1 MWAQHFSDRFW
12 SPKSSAIS
20 KASPAYGLEEESPQ
34 KAGKANQEKWVRS
47 YRSSDFMAQAPN
59 SFSKEKRVS
68 IREAVPGDIPALVR
82 LINAAFIVE
91 QFVFDGDR
99 IDAEETRAFIETG
112 KFLIAQ
118 DSTEFVGCVY
128 LELRKDRGY
137 LGLLA
142 VDPARQGT
150 GLGRKLVAAAED
162 YFRAK
167 GCCAADLR
175 VISQRTPLPP
185 FYLRLGY
192 VETGTAPF
200 SPSLQT
206 KVPGH
211 YIIMSKSLT

>member
-1 MWAQHFSDRFW
+1 MTHGSKCSQHNESL
-12 SPKSSAIS
+12 AIR
-20 KASPAYGLEEESPQ
+20 AAVGT
-34 KAGKANQEKWVRS
+34 
-47 YRSSDFMAQAPN
+47 D
-59 SFSKEKRVS
+59 
-68 IREAVPGDIPALVR
+68 VPGLVR

-99 IDAEETRAFIETG
+99 INAEETRAFMQSG
-112 KFLIAQ
+112 RFLLAEDCAKLI
-118 DSTEFVGCVY
+118 GCVY
-128 LELRKDRGY
+128 LEIRKDRGY

-142 VDPARQGT
+142 VNPARQGT

-167 GCCAADLR
+167 GCRAVDLR

-185 FYLRLGY
+185 YYRHLGY
-192 VETGTAPF
+192 LETGTAPF

-211 YIIMSKSLT
+211 YIIMSKLLT

>member
-1 MWAQHFSDRFW
+1 MTHGSQSSQHNEGLAIRSAVDSD
-12 SPKSSAIS
+12 
-20 KASPAYGLEEESPQ
+20 
-34 KAGKANQEKWVRS
+34 V
-47 YRSSDFMAQAPN
+47 
-59 SFSKEKRVS
+59 
-68 IREAVPGDIPALVR
+68 PALVQ

-91 QFVFDGDR
+91 RFVFDGDR
-99 IDAEETRAFIETG
+99 INAEETQAFMENG
-112 KFLIAQ
+112 RFLFAE
-118 DSTEFVGCVY
+118 DSAGLAGCVY
-128 LELRKDRGY
+128 LEIREDRGY

-142 VDPARQGT
+142 VNPERQGT

-162 YFRAK
+162 YFRGE
-167 GCCAADLR
+167 GCCAVDLR

-185 FYLRLGY
+185 FYSRLGY